1 LKEEKSQNNQRLARL
16 LEVDDKLVVKTSG
29 SDFEKQSDFEKY
41 KRKRRGLLGFFILM
55 FSLLFLIGT
64 GFSFIQKNSSKA
76 DPDGEDIKI
85 NDFEEYKKGKLS
97 GSISSAMNEKEKEEL
112 IESKP
117 ALENMPSEKT
127 VKKTAKGKNYQK
139 DEEILEKYA
148 AAIDPATS
156 ETSGLNSRNGRR
168 HFVPGGGDSKG
179 GVFIKNNKML
189 STQKSLDI
197 HNLQIK
203 VRLEFSIRS
212 TAAST
217 VVATVFEENRTIPK
231 GSKFYGTATGYV
243 NKRTQLSF
251 SKLITVDA
259 EYSIK
264 GFAISGRDPGIE
276 SEVTDISSEN
286 AASSIKQGMARTV
299 SNIAVKLAG
308 TTGNTGGEA
317 ASNTVDPA
325 SSEIQ
330 KQAEANKMTQEYRVP
345 AGTSFSIYL
354 E

>member
-1 LKEEKSQNNQRLARL
+1 MKEEKADNNLRLAQL
-16 LEVDDKLVVKTSG
+16 LEVDDKLVVKASG
-29 SDFEKQSDFEKY
+29 NDLEKQSDFGKY
-41 KRKRRGLLGFFILM
+41 QRKRKGLLGFFILM
-55 FSLLFLIGT
+55 FSSLFLIGT
-64 GFSFIQKNSSKA
+64 GFSFIQKNSSRA
-76 DPDGEDIKI
+76 DTDEEDIKV

-97 GSISSAMNEKEKEEL
+97 GSISSAMNDTKKADL

-117 ALENMPSEKT
+117 LLENMPSSNI

-139 DEEILEKYA
+139 DEEILQKYA
-148 AAIDPATS
+148 AAIDPASS
-156 ETSGLNSRNGRR
+156 ENSNLNSRNGRR
-168 HFVPGGGDSKG
+168 YFVPGGGDSKG

-189 STQKSLDI
+189 SAQKTLDI

-212 TAAST
+212 TASST
-217 VVATVFEENRTIPK
+217 VVATVFEESGAIPK

-251 SKLITVDA
+251 SKLITADA

-286 AASSIKQGMARTV
+286 AASSIKQGMVRTV

-308 TTGNTGGEA
+308 ATGSTGGDA